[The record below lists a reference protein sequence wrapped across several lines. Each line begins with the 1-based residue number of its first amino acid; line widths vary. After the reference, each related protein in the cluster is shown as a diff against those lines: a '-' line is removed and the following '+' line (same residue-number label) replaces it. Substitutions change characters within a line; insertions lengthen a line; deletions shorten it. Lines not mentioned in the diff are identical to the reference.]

1 MDMLANALSRLL
13 PAEKEGFEQLLLEKG
28 DGAAGRVMYVLR
40 HNNRTNDVTMLWQ
53 REGAAAAGC
62 ELLPPL
68 LYLLAALVVND
79 THNTRP
85 A

>member
-40 HNNRTNDVTMLWQ
+40 HNNRTVLGHTRAMWA
-53 REGAAAAGC
+53 EPSIGC
-62 ELLPPL
+62 P
-68 LYLLAALVVND
+68 
-79 THNTRP
+79 
-85 A
+85 